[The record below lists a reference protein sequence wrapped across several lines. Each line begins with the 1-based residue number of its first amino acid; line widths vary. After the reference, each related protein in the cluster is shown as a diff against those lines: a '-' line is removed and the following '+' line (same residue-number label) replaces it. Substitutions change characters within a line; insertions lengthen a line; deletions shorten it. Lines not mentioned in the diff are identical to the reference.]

1 MTPNETAG
9 GNEDAGNWTGFIEK
23 GVRFEGKLE
32 VTGIFRID
40 GELKGTV
47 ISEQSLVL
55 GENARVEGQIEGNL
69 VLISGR
75 FDGTIFAKA
84 KVEIQAKAVVTG
96 EIYSPCL
103 VIQPGGV
110 FDGTCHMIAST
121 PVSKTLS
128 IPIRSAQA

>member
-1 MTPNETAG
+1 MANKDPKEIA
-9 GNEDAGNWTGFIEK
+9 DSANWTGFIEQ

-47 ISEQSLVL
+47 ISDHSLVL
-55 GENARVEGQIEGNL
+55 GENARVEGQIEGNQI
-69 VLISGR
+69 LIAGR
-75 FDGTIFAKA
+75 FDGTIFAKNR
-84 KVEIQAKAVVTG
+84 VEIQSKAMVTG

-110 FDGTCHMIAST
+110 FDGNCHMIAST
-121 PVSKTLS
+121 PVSKTIS
-128 IPIRSAQA
+128 IPVRSVQV

>member
-1 MTPNETAG
+1 MATKDSKQI
-9 GNEDAGNWTGFIEK
+9 EDSANWTGFIEQ

-47 ISEQSLVL
+47 ISDHSLVL
-55 GENARVEGQIEGNL
+55 GENARVEGQIEGNQI
-69 VLISGR
+69 LIAGR
-75 FDGTIFAKA
+75 FDGTIFAKNR
-84 KVEIQAKAVVTG
+84 VEIQSKAMVTG

-110 FDGTCHMIAST
+110 FDGNCHMIAST
-121 PVSKTLS
+121 PVSKTIS
-128 IPIRSAQA
+128 IPVRSVQV

>member
-1 MTPNETAG
+1 MAAKDSKG
-9 GNEDAGNWTGFIEK
+9 IADSANWTGFIEQ

-47 ISEQSLVL
+47 ISDQSLVL
-55 GENARVEGQIEGNL
+55 GENARVEGQIEGNHI
-69 VLISGR
+69 LIAGR

-84 KVEIQAKAVVTG
+84 RVEIQSKAMVTG
-96 EIYSPCL
+96 DIYSPCI

-110 FDGTCHMIAST
+110 FDGNCHMISST
-121 PVSKTLS
+121 PVSKTIS
-128 IPIRSAQA
+128 IPVRSVQA